1 MFYKEWFEE
10 REDQIWKDFF
20 TYLSIPSISAD
31 KEYREDV
38 LKAAAF
44 VEQRLNNLGMS
55 VSRWDDLS
63 SPVLFAEKVIDT
75 SYSTVLIYGHY
86 DVQPADPIE
95 LWDSEP
101 FKPEIRDGKIYARG
115 AEDNKGQNFYA
126 MLAVEAFYAKN
137 KNPKVNIKIIIEGEE
152 EIGSP
157 GFEKIA
163 TKYADKLKADS
174 IWIVDMG
181 IESYDIPVLS
191 LGVRGITGL
200 EVTVSN
206 AGFDLHSGSYGGA
219 VYNPIQGLCE
229 MMASVFD
236 DKGHICIGG
245 FHDTIKA
252 LTDEEKSKLYLA
264 TDQKT
269 YEEETGATSFRKE
282 EGYSLQE
289 SICLRPTFEINGIY
303 GGYQKEGGKTIIP
316 KEATAKITCR
326 LVAGQEPLD
335 IAKKVEAHLRK
346 VAPSGITVGISL
358 EGGGESAWARPSD
371 YSAQV
376 FAEILGE
383 ITGKEVK
390 FSYSGGSIPLTAI
403 LGKAAGGEY
412 IFLGTALPEDRI
424 HSPNESFSKKQ
435 FIDGY
440 HMITK
445 GLEVFAQNKNRW

>member
-1 MFYKEWFEE
+1 MFYKEWFEQ
-10 REDQIWKDFF
+10 REEQIWKDFF

-31 KEYREDV
+31 KEYKGDV
-38 LKAAAF
+38 LRAAAF
-44 VEQRLNNLGMS
+44 VEQRLNNLGMN
-55 VSRWDDLS
+55 VSRLEDLDT
-63 SPVLFAEKVIDT
+63 PILFAERAIDP

-86 DVQPADPIE
+86 DVQPVDPIE
-95 LWDSEP
+95 LWDSDP
-101 FKPEIRDGKIYARG
+101 FKPETRDGKIYARG

-126 MLAVEAFYAKN
+126 MLAVEAFYAKH
-137 KNPKVNIKIIIEGEE
+137 KDPKVNIKIIIEGAE

-157 GFEKIA
+157 GFEKVA
-163 TKYADKLKADS
+163 KKYADKLKADS

-181 IESYDIPVLS
+181 IESYNIPVLS

-206 AGFDLHSGSYGGA
+206 SEFDLHSGSYGGA
-219 VYNPIQGLCE
+219 VYNPIQALCE
-229 MMASVFD
+229 MMAAAFD
-236 DKGHICIGG
+236 EKGHIAIDG
-245 FHDTIKA
+245 FYDTIHP
-252 LTDEEKSKLYLA
+252 LTDEEKSSLYLA

-269 YEEETGATSFRKE
+269 YEKETGATCFRKE

-289 SICLRPTFEINGIY
+289 SICIRPTFEINGIY

-326 LVAGQEPLD
+326 LVAGQDPED

-346 VAPSGITVGISL
+346 VAPSGIVVSISL

-371 YSAQV
+371 YSARV
-376 FAEILGE
+376 FVQILKE
-383 ITGKEVK
+383 ITGKQVK
-390 FSYSGGSIPLTAI
+390 FCYSGGSIPLTAV
-403 LGKAAGGEY
+403 LGKAAGGEC

-424 HSPNESFSKKQ
+424 HAPNENFSKKQ

-440 HMITK
+440 HMIAK
-445 GLEVFAQNKNRW
+445 GLEVFAQNKNLW